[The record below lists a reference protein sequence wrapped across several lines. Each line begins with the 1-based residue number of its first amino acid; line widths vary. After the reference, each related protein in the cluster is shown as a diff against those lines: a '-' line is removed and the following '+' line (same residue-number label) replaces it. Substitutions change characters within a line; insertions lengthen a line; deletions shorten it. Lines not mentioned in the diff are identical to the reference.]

1 MRKILIALM
10 LIATCLVA
18 NEKENK
24 QHRLENMQTLARAM
38 DDIQNGFL
46 YNNKNLIKEGATAIL
61 NTASSIETKDLKS
74 ALPEETAYAHKFAQ
88 KMANRTKAHAQGV
101 LDALEANDALTAM
114 DEYLYILRQC
124 TSCHLRIRNW

>member
-1 MRKILIALM
+1 MQILA
-10 LIATCLVA
+10 
-18 NEKENK
+18 
-24 QHRLENMQTLARAM
+24 HAM

-46 YNNKNLIKEGATAIL
+46 YNNKDLIKEGATAIL

-74 ALPEETAYAHKFAQ
+74 ALPKETAYAHKFAQ
-88 KMANRTKAHAQGV
+88 KMAHRTKAHAQGV

-124 TSCHLRIRNW
+124 TSCHLRIRSW